1 IGGNPVEA
9 LMVMVSGALGT
20 SYGWDYTL
28 FFTTN
33 FIFTGLCVAI
43 AYHAGLFNIGG
54 EGQATLGGLG
64 VALALLYLPLGHWL
78 AAMLA
83 AILGAAAFGALWAL
97 VPAWLQARRSSEE
110 RRVGKEGRAR

>member
-1 IGGNPVEA
+1 FSRDWSSDVCSSD
-9 LMVMVSGALGT
+9 L
-20 SYGWDYTL
+20 
-28 FFTTN
+28 
-33 FIFTGLCVAI
+33 GLCVAI

-78 AAMLA
+78 PAMLA